1 MQTNPSSNLTLG
13 RARVKR
19 RRGSTIIEFALAWTA
34 FFLVAIVGIMDFGRA
49 IWAYNALAHAS
60 HEAVRHA
67 IVRGSDS
74 LTPATE
80 TSIRDFV
87 HSQIVML
94 DPSSVEV
101 DVSWED
107 DNSPGN
113 VVQVQASHTFQ
124 PLMGFML
131 PDIELSSTARM
142 VITQ

>member
-1 MQTNPSSNLTLG
+1 MQTNPSSR
-13 RARVKR
+13 RALRRDRTER
-19 RRGSTIIEFALAWTA
+19 RRGAAIIEFAFAWIT
-34 FFLVAIVGIMDFGRA
+34 FFLVAVVGIMDFGRG

-60 HEAVRHA
+60 HEAVRYA
-67 IVRGSDS
+67 IVRGGDS

-80 TSIRDFV
+80 TTIRDFV
-87 HSQIVML
+87 HSRIVML
-94 DPSSVEV
+94 NPSSVEV
-101 DVSWED
+101 NVSWED

-113 VVQVQASHTFQ
+113 VVQIQASHTFE